1 MRLTLMPCA
10 ALMLGFFAGSAERG
24 ALLGA
29 EVPVEQ
35 GDERQRDER
44 AGQDSGGNVTEE
56 RTSENLSTL
65 TALFAAM
72 PMMRR
77 FME

>member
-1 MRLTLMPCA
+1 MSAPVRIA
-10 ALMLGFFAGSAERG
+10 EEMLR
-24 ALLGA
+24 
-29 EVPVEQ
+29 
-35 GDERQRDER
+35 
-44 AGQDSGGNVTEE
+44 EE